1 MEESSLLRR
10 LQKKTS
16 IGAACGGLV
25 ERGMGESA
33 QLTSAFVAG
42 TQGRGLGYQWCIT
55 VVETELLTFAL
66 TFLAT
71 FLEPPPRSLA
81 FVPVASGD
89 PC

>member
-1 MEESSLLRR
+1 MEELGLLRR

-16 IGAACGGLV
+16 VAACGGLV
-25 ERGMGESA
+25 QIGMGKSA
-33 QLTSAFVAG
+33 QLTSALVSG

-81 FVPVASGD
+81 FVLVASGD
-89 PC
+89 SY

>member
-1 MEESSLLRR
+1 MEESSLLIR
-10 LQKKTS
+10 LLKKTS
-16 IGAACGGLV
+16 VGAACSGLV
-25 ERGMGESA
+25 QRGMGKSA
-33 QLTSAFVAG
+33 QLTSALISG

-81 FVPVASGD
+81 FVLVASGD
-89 PC
+89 SY